1 MDPVKPSTSAAD
13 AADAAPETA
22 TVSRLNL
29 SLNISSNAT
38 KDINHELLDLL
49 EIFAT
54 NRATLSHLNVDPSLA
69 DRLWAVADGVED
81 AADEKAVVKMQ
92 FCNDANN
99 RNDDD
104 DGFQRKGYDVPYCSH
119 RHHQRLARHLVQSPS
134 FSRRLVEISIRGDS
148 GGGGDDKHEHEQHE
162 HEADK
167 PESAARQRRRFHTCY
182 RHLFPLEPYQSAGSM
197 GWRRRQYLLQ
207 AIELPLAVS
216 QPAPRYGAALLSKG
230 HLVYIIGGRVKHA
243 ELFYRPSPSAGDGTS
258 KTGPEPEASDSKSSS
273 KSSKGSRSKSRLQ
286 YCNILQY
293 DTVSRTFSPVA
304 EANSLS
310 SLFSF
315 TAEQQMSGF
324 LRKHRFCL
332 VHASAAWAFSAA
344 PTNADNADNAG
355 NDDKTEIHVFGGM
368 VTTLTGTASQ
378 CNSRAFSFNLLT
390 GRWSRLEERP
400 PPLQPQHLQ
409 EHQRQLWGEP
419 LMPRRFFDELVTVAE
434 DFKNDENDDEEQ
446 EEDDVQIVGTRAPI
460 HVRAPKLVGQAGALA
475 PNGDLFLVG
484 HRTGA
489 EEEGDGVYF
498 RFRAELIHRK
508 LMTVYRG
515 SRQRQEKPAAVAAAT
530 AATSATSAAAP
541 AAATRARAQAA
552 KASAENRHSN
562 IAPLAVTAADQAAAV
577 AAAAADCCT
586 VVSWNMLPG
595 RFARPVLHH
604 TTTSNSSIRGARR
617 QQQQRDARLRRWS
630 ISMETWYAAVES
642 VAPIHAALAYQQ
654 DYLGRFEADQLE
666 PPYLLMVGGLVQEA
680 VGVEIQAGSVYHLRR
695 ALQITLDGP
704 EAGLRQWVVLHGDNG
719 PEEEEEEAE
728 EAERGGLVFYYSDDS
743 EDYDVKCD
751 EEDEEEE
758 EEEDNEE
765 DSVFSEEH
773 KETTEKKL
781 ADKEKKEEEEEEEE
795 EDDEEDA
802 PKPTPARHPRFPV
815 ARYGM
820 AYATFRGGLFIAG
833 GADRRGHYLNDIWRL
848 DLTSKRWRLFGRLP
862 AGLLH
867 ASMTVTDQG
876 LMVIFGGLLTQCG
889 IATNL
894 VVQCQL
900 TAAMPTELQGAL
912 EIVSREREPEEGASA
927 RRRWEHFYRRFGAAN
942 STYGVATDGFLT
954 FLADRSQWNQE
965 KVEEFLRLSKMN
977 SAEYVAYLDRNHL

>member
-38 KDINHELLDLL
+38 KDISPELLDLL
-49 EIFAT
+49 ETFAT

-99 RNDDD
+99 RRNNDDG
-104 DGFQRKGYDVPYCSH
+104 GFQRKGYDVPYCSH

-258 KTGPEPEASDSKSSS
+258 KTGPESEASDSKSSKSS
-273 KSSKGSRSKSRLQ
+273 KSSSRSSKSRLQ

-293 DTVSRTFSPVA
+293 DTVSRTFSSVA

-332 VHASAAWAFSAA
+332 VHASAAWAT
-344 PTNADNADNAG
+344 PTNAENADNDG
-355 NDDKTEIHVFGGM
+355 DDDKTEIHVFGGM

-400 PPLQPQHLQ
+400 PPLRPQHLQ

-434 DFKNDENDDEEQ
+434 DFKNNENDEEEQ

-489 EEEGDGVYF
+489 EEEGDGV
-498 RFRAELIHRK
+498 
-508 LMTVYRG
+508 
-515 SRQRQEKPAAVAAAT
+515 S
-530 AATSATSAAAP
+530 
-541 AAATRARAQAA
+541 
-552 KASAENRHSN
+552 NR
-562 IAPLAVTAADQAAAV
+562 
-577 AAAAADCCT
+577 
-586 VVSWNMLPG
+586 
-595 RFARPVLHH
+595 
-604 TTTSNSSIRGARR
+604 SIRGAR
-617 QQQQRDARLRRWS
+617 QQQQERDARLRRWS

-642 VAPIHAALAYQQ
+642 VAPTHAALAYQQ

-695 ALQITLDGP
+695 ALQITLSGP

-719 PEEEEEEAE
+719 PQEEEEVEVEE

-743 EDYDVKCD
+743 EDYDVKGD

-758 EEEDNEE
+758 EEEDDEE
-765 DSVFSEEH
+765 DR
-773 KETTEKKL
+773 KERRGGRGGGSGGR
-781 ADKEKKEEEEEEEE
+781 E
-795 EDDEEDA
+795 EDEDA

-848 DLTSKRWRLFGRLP
+848 DLTSKRWRLLGRLP

-900 TAAMPTELQGAL
+900 TAAMPAELQGAL